1 MCRDHAPAN
10 LSVARRFALGLLKRE
25 TECKKGIEI
34 KRMKCAASDE
44 YRDKVL
50 FKCGT

>member
-1 MCRDHAPAN
+1 MPRPRPGEPERSPAIR
-10 LSVARRFALGLLKRE
+10 AGLLKRE

-34 KRMKCAASDE
+34 KRMKCLASDE